1 MVEERPRSPEG
12 LLSPSFL
19 VCVSFHLSFSFCF
32 CFLSFETGFHYV
44 ALELTI

>member
-1 MVEERPRSPEG
+1 MVEERPRSPGG

-19 VCVSFHLSFSFCF
+19 VCVSFHLSFLF
-32 CFLSFETGFHYV
+32 CFLSFETGSHYV